1 MKKLLHILCHA
12 LGRDEYGQTTS
23 RIHDGKDWRNHFC
36 TGVGSVDFDLC
47 RELVAQGLMT
57 EHQPSEISG
66 GDHVFVVTAK
76 GVEFITQ
83 HAPKRPEPPKLSK
96 SKQRYQRFL
105 EYGDGFDSFRDFLSW
120 DGEPERSWNHGAQS

>member
-1 MKKLLHILCHA
+1 MMKNKLHILCHA

-23 RIHDGKDWRNHFC
+23 RIHDGKDWRNHFS

-47 RELVAQGLMT
+47 RELVAQGLMV

-76 GVEFITQ
+76 GVEFIAQ
-83 HAPKRPEPPKLSK
+83 HAPKPPKLSK
-96 SKQRYQRFL
+96 SKQRYQRFR
-105 EYGDGFDSFRDFLSW
+105 EYGDGFKSFREFLTW
-120 DGEPERSWNHGAQS
+120 DTQPERSWNQKGARS